1 MNEIISNI
9 GSSGSISAG
18 NGLSRV
24 NRLGRDLSFQDVLKA
39 RLENE
44 SGIKF
49 SAHAMDRLNERGITL
64 GSTEISR
71 LSGAVAKAEGKG
83 ANDALILIDDKAFIV
98 NVSNK
103 TVVTAMTGDN
113 IINNVFTNIDSAV
126 IA

>member
-9 GSSGSISAG
+9 GSSSSIPVV

-24 NRLGRDLSFQDVLKA
+24 IRPGRDLSFQDVLKA

-49 SAHAMDRLNERGITL
+49 SSHALNRLNERGITL
-64 GSTEISR
+64 GSEDISR
-71 LSGAVAKAEGKG
+71 LSDAVAKADSKG
-83 ANDALILIDDKAFIV
+83 AKDSLILMDDKAFIV
-98 NVSNK
+98 NINNR

-113 IINNVFTNIDSAV
+113 IKSNVFTNIDSAV

>member
-9 GSSGSISAG
+9 GNSGSISVN

-24 NRLGRDLSFQDVLKA
+24 IRPGRDLSFQDVLKA

-49 SAHAMDRLNERGITL
+49 SSHALNRLSERGITL
-64 GSTEISR
+64 GSEDISR
-71 LSGAVAKAEGKG
+71 LSDAVAKAGGKG
-83 ANDALILIDDKAFIV
+83 AKDSLILVDDKAFIV
-98 NVSNK
+98 NINNR

-113 IINNVFTNIDSAV
+113 IKSNVFTNIDSAV